1 MNAKPPWNI
10 ILNACQLEARV
21 DKEVCDLVDFLICQS
36 IYTFQQDIFA
46 KICFFPLHDCFETI
60 KNAKSL
66 NKKDRF
72 AFSIHSSLRFRIK
85 SL

>member
-1 MNAKPPWNI
+1 MNVKPPWNI

-21 DKEVCDLVDFLICQS
+21 DKEACDLLGFLICQS
-36 IYTFQQDIFA
+36 SYTFQQDVFV
-46 KICFFPLHDCFETI
+46 KMFFLCVIVLKLT

-66 NKKDRF
+66 NKEDRF
-72 AFSIHSSLRFRIK
+72 AFSICSSLRFRIK